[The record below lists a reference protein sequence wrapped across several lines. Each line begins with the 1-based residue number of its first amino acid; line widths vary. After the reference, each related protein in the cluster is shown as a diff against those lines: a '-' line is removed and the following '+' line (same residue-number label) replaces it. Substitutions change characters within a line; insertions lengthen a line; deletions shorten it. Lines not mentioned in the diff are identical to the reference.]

1 MKGMSLYYLS
11 RAIVSIIFGLV
22 FHFSGSSWWM
32 ATLIGGIAFA
42 WFLLAP
48 HIGRYTVHPE
58 YGVTALRRD
67 EHSQQI
73 NDHAARNG
81 FVILGVSVAIL
92 SIYFGTFLQT
102 DIPAHIL
109 NYALILGVIT
119 YFTTDFRL
127 RKT

>member
-11 RAIVSIIFGLV
+11 RAIVSVIFGLM
-22 FHFSGSSWWM
+22 FHFSGSPWWT
-32 ATLIGGIAFA
+32 AVLIGGTALA

-58 YGVTALRRD
+58 FGVTALRRD

-81 FVILGVSVAIL
+81 FVVLGIAVAML
-92 SIYFGTFLQT
+92 SMYFGTFLQT
-102 DIPAHIL
+102 DIPARIL

-119 YFTTDFRL
+119 YFATDFRL
-127 RKT
+127 RKA

>member
-11 RAIVSIIFGLV
+11 RAIVSIV
-22 FHFSGSSWWM
+22 FAGVFYFSGSTWWM
-32 ATLIGGIAFA
+32 AILVGSIAFA
-42 WFLLAP
+42 WFLIAP

-58 YGVTALRRD
+58 FGIIALRRD

-81 FVILGVSVAIL
+81 FVILGIAVAIL

-102 DIPAHIL
+102 DIPARIL
-109 NYALILGVIT
+109 NYALILGVVT
-119 YFTTDFRL
+119 YFATDFRL